1 MAKKKKTRLF
11 SLIYIGVTIVV
22 IVLIGLFTNINDIAE
37 AFKRFSVWWLV
48 ACLGALLLYWL
59 TDGLL
64 LHDITG
70 YMYKREPLSRSIKVG
85 LIGLYYGAVTPLASG
100 GQPMQVVYMKRYK
113 IPVGTATC
121 IVCIKFVIYELSLC
135 TIYVIAMVFRGLYY
149 YTSFNEAFWLATF
162 GFIINLAAVFFII
175 LTIINK
181 KLVLRIG
188 CWLIRLLARTK
199 LVKNQDQQV
208 ENFKKTIDDYHTAA
222 SYISRYKL
230 RAIGSFFISLINL
243 TFFFVIPYFVYLA
256 FGNRDFNLLDIFT
269 MQAFVYLAVSF
280 VPTPGGSGAAEGGF
294 LLFFRSFFGGSTY
307 IAMLI
312 WRSFTYYLMLIV
324 GSLLVVFNEVL
335 SMRRP
340 QKKKI
345 QDGTNQ

>member
-11 SLIYIGVTIVV
+11 SLIYIGVTIVA
-22 IVLIGLFTNINDIAE
+22 IVLIGLFADVNDIAD
-37 AFKRFSVWWLV
+37 AFERFSVWWLL

-64 LHDITG
+64 LHDITA
-70 YMYKREPLSRSIKVG
+70 YMYKREPLARSIKIG

-100 GQPMQVVYMKRYK
+100 GQPMQVVYMKRNK
-113 IPVGTATC
+113 MPVGTATC

-135 TIYVIAMVFRGLYY
+135 AIYVIAMLFRGVYY
-149 YTSFNEAFWLATF
+149 YTNFHEAFWLATF
-162 GFIINLAAVFFII
+162 GFVINLASVFFII
-175 LTIINK
+175 LTIVNK
-181 KLVLRIG
+181 KLVFRIG
-188 CWLIRLLARTK
+188 CWLIRILAR
-199 LVKNQDQQV
+199 VKAVTDRDKTLA
-208 ENFKKTIDDYHTAA
+208 NFEKTIDDYHTAA

-230 RAIGSFFISLINL
+230 RAVGSFLISFVNL
-243 TFFFVIPYFVYLA
+243 VFFFVIPYLVYLA
-256 FGNRDFNLLDIFT
+256 FGNREFNLLDIFT

-294 LLFFRSFFGGSTY
+294 LLFFRPFFGGSTY

-312 WRSFTYYLMLIV
+312 WRSLTYYLMLLV

-335 SMRRP
+335 SMRRIKNE
-340 QKKKI
+340 QAEE
-345 QDGTNQ
+345 TEN